1 MTLDD
6 IRHLQWEDILQ
17 WPIQTKAI
25 ALAVLIAV
33 MGVVFWLEFVLPE
46 MHRIHDLTV
55 QTQHLKTQIRQ
66 EQRVAQVL
74 PAYQTQIKV
83 MDRRFQR
90 FLTQLPDRTQIPSL
104 LDNITLAGRSRGL
117 NFELFQPLHRIN
129 QRFYQEIPVK
139 LTVTG
144 TYGQLG
150 RFVAAVNALSRIVVF
165 HDLNITRV
173 HYTGKSLAARALS
186 KQKLTMQ
193 CTATTYRYLK
203 RQSPRHKGNVKNG

>member
-46 MHRIHDLTV
+46 MHQIHDLTV

-66 EQRVAQVL
+66 EQRVALVL
-74 PAYQTQIKV
+74 PAYQAQIKA
-83 MDRRFQR
+83 MDHRFQR

-117 NFELFQPLHRIN
+117 NFELFQPGHRIN
-129 QRFYQEIPVK
+129 KRFYQEIPVK

-165 HDLNITRV
+165 HDLDITRV
-173 HYTGKSLAARALS
+173 PYTGKSLAARALS
-186 KQKLTMQ
+186 KQKLTLQ

-203 RQSPRHKGNVKNG
+203 HKGKAKNG